1 MTAKT
6 TAPKAAAAPAEPT
19 PCECSRYSVLSN
31 VREADNGDLTWD
43 QELTTGCTA
52 TTKRTFAPGHDAKLK
67 SALIRW
73 GAEGHEIR
81 YDDGGMSTTADAATL
96 AAKFPFGHMVAAGIK
111 RAEDKAAAKAERDA
125 VRAARKA
132 APKKPKTV
140 KAKVGRTVREGVV
153 EGDEFVYADKDGSE
167 KRTAKFELV

>member
-6 TAPKAAAAPAEPT
+6 TAPKAAATPVEPT

-31 VREADNGDLTWD
+31 VREAENGDLTWD
-43 QELTTGCTA
+43 QELTTGCAA
-52 TTKRTFAPGHDAKLK
+52 TTRRTFAPGHDAKLK

-125 VRAARKA
+125 ARAARKV
-132 APKKPKTV
+132 APKKPKVVT
-140 KAKVGRTVREGVV
+140 AKVGRATFEGRMDG
-153 EGDEFVYADKDGSE
+153 EHFVYEVKGNE
-167 KRTAKFELV
+167 RRTLKFELV